1 MYDHKH
7 QPLSEEDS
15 EKGLSR
21 MSIDISKTLIRK
33 LAAQGD
39 TFTHNTLRTI
49 KATYYRTALDLLET
63 YHNDAKINGLDHNI
77 NDEEIAIELF
87 ANNIITAGKQF
98 LDNPNENPLIP
109 NWNRVQ
115 DACPSIKEDLLKAV
129 SDDND
134 IIL

>member
-1 MYDHKH
+1 M
-7 QPLSEEDS
+7 
-15 EKGLSR
+15 
-21 MSIDISKTLIRK
+21 
-33 LAAQGD
+33 
-39 TFTHNTLRTI
+39 

-63 YHNDAKINGLDHNI
+63 YNSDAKINGLDLNI

-115 DACPSIKEDLLKAV
+115 NTMPDFKEKFIKAV
-129 SDDND
+129 TEDSK
-134 IIL
+134 I